1 LAVSARQDV
10 WGSSGTHCKSHGDQ
24 ERKSVLNRIVSSVMK
39 GEPMHGDCWVEE
51 RDSNCV
57 LTKKINKTQN
67 LHSKHLRMEDQE
79 IGGFSK
85 IYKAVAEPTARV
97 VAVKKGNK
105 KWIVGFVM
113 KGEGRC
119 TESQGDC

>member
-1 LAVSARQDV
+1 
-10 WGSSGTHCKSHGDQ
+10 
-24 ERKSVLNRIVSSVMK
+24 
-39 GEPMHGDCWVEE
+39 
-51 RDSNCV
+51 
-57 LTKKINKTQN
+57 
-67 LHSKHLRMEDQE
+67 MEDQE